1 MPTIFTHC
9 DSFHIDELMAISLLA
24 RFHFNVPVSEL
35 NIVRTRDPA
44 TLDSALKSNSFV
56 IDVGRC
62 YDAENLNFDHHQN
75 DASLIWKEECPL
87 SSCGLI
93 FKWLKQQ
100 GNLSA
105 LTEHTISKLEE
116 LAFDVD
122 QHDNGKKLWP
132 DAKFFT
138 RYNQSSE
145 GDSEDRQFRKAL
157 QVAEGYLDNVI
168 YHEENDSVIV
178 PIIKKAVKESIE
190 NGHEDFL
197 IVHNPLPGGRTLAI
211 TMSKAKLYLAGYKVE
226 GKKHMEWSVKSI
238 PSDVDKPFSSRQNMP
253 KAWCGVEGQ
262 ALKDISGFNLRF
274 CHKGGF
280 ICVLEGTEQEAK
292 ELAKT
297 IINIEK
303 AE

>member
-1 MPTIFTHC
+1 MPTIFTHS

-24 RFHFNVPVSEL
+24 RFHFFMPVNEL
-35 NIVRTRDPA
+35 TIVRTRDESILA
-44 TLDSALKSNSFV
+44 AALKSDFFV
-56 IDVGRC
+56 IDVGRS
-62 YDAENLNFDHHQN
+62 YDAEKFNFDHHQS
-75 DASLIWKEECPL
+75 DPSLVWKEGCPL

-93 FKWLKQQ
+93 FKWLKQH
-100 GNLSA
+100 GKLSL
-105 LTEHTISKLEE
+105 LTEHTISKLEA
-116 LAFDVD
+116 LAFDID

-132 DAKFFT
+132 DAKLFT
-138 RYNQSSE
+138 RYNQSDESIVA
-145 GDSEDRQFRKAL
+145 DRQFSKAL

-168 YHEENDSVIV
+168 YHEQNDSVIV
-178 PIIKKAVKESIE
+178 PVIEKAVKESIE

-197 IVHNPLPGGRTLAI
+197 IVHDSLPGGRTLAI
-211 TMSKAKLYLAGYKVE
+211 TMSKAKLYLAGYKKE
-226 GKKHMEWSVKSI
+226 GKEHMDWSVKSI
-238 PSDVDKPFSSRQNMP
+238 PSDVDNPFSSRQNMP